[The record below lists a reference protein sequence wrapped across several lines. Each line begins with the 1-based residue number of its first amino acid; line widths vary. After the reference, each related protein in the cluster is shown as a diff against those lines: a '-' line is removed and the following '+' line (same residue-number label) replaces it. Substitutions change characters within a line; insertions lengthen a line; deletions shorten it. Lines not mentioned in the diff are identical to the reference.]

1 MNSESWGHNSHG
13 KGHTMLNIVLV
24 SPEIHQ
30 NTGNIARTCA
40 ATGARLHLIRP
51 LGFEITDK
59 ALRRAGLDYWYL
71 LDVGLYDSLEDFFEK
86 EKPQRFWLL
95 STKAP
100 RKYSEASF
108 QDGDYLFFG
117 RESAGLPEQF
127 LERHRERCL
136 KIPMAEEARSLNLS
150 NAVAIT
156 TYEAL
161 RQLDF
166 PNLQDF
172 GKMKTQTLNRN
183 Y

>member
-1 MNSESWGHNSHG
+1 MEPVK

-71 LDVGLYDSLEDFFEK
+71 LDVNIYDSLEDFFEK
-86 EKPQRFWLL
+86 VQPGNFWLL

-100 RKYSEASF
+100 RKYTEAEF
-108 QDGDYLFFG
+108 QDEDYLFFG
-117 RESAGLPEQF
+117 RESAGLPEAF
-127 LERHRERCL
+127 LEKHRDRCL

-150 NAVAIT
+150 NSVAIT
-156 TYEAL
+156 VYEAL

-172 GKMKTQTLNRN
+172 GKMKTHTLNRP